1 MSVRVVLL
9 AIILLTA
16 VVTGALAQPPGVAAE
31 KKWSVAGY
39 VKLLAL
45 AGHVESAENSANFLV
60 HQRFNVEY
68 RPSSHLRFAAAL
80 RNRLY
85 TGDTL
90 SSDGFAQQVSSDSG
104 VVDLTTNLLER
115 GDLLATSTIDRL
127 YVDWQSNEYRVRLG
141 RHRIN
146 WGMATR
152 WNPNDLFNS
161 YSVYDLDY
169 EERAGSDALLM
180 SRNLGFASRL
190 ELVWAVR
197 DPLSNGNEHSV
208 AGRYL
213 FNVNPY
219 DLQLIVGDIEDDYVV
234 GCGFAGSVAGAG
246 LRGEMSCFIPQRD
259 GGEDTHSAVVAT
271 IESDYS
277 WKGRHSVLTSVSLL
291 YLSDPADELV
301 TNALYLQPSSARDLS
316 FSRWTA
322 SVDLSF
328 DLTPLSRQLVGVSYY
343 DDDSFYLVATN
354 AISLSDNFELQLVL
368 QHFAGAASSRFGQQP
383 KTFGYL
389 RLRWSF

>member
-1 MSVRVVLL
+1 MNVRV
-9 AIILLTA
+9 ILTA
-16 VVTGALAQPPGVAAE
+16 ILVLTVVVTAALAQPPGVAAPQ
-31 KKWSVAGY
+31 KWSVAGY

-45 AGHVESAENSANFLV
+45 AGHVESAENSANFLL
-60 HQRFNVEY
+60 HQRFNIEY
-68 RPSSHLRFAAAL
+68 RPSSQLRFAAAL
-80 RNRLY
+80 RNRFY
-85 TGDTL
+85 TGDSL
-90 SSDGFAQQVSSDSG
+90 RIDGFAQQVGSDGG
-104 VVDLTTNLLER
+104 VVDLTTNWLER
-115 GDLLATSTIDRL
+115 GDLLATSTLDRF
-127 YVDWQSNEYRVRLG
+127 YVDWQSNQYRVRFG

-169 EERAGSDALLM
+169 EERAGSDALLI
-180 SRNLGFASRL
+180 SRSLGFASRL

-197 DPLSNGNEHSV
+197 DPLSQGNEHSV
-208 AGRYL
+208 AARYL

-219 DLQLIVGDIEDDYVV
+219 DLQLIVGDIDDNYVL

-246 LRGEMSCFIPQRD
+246 LRGEMSCFIPQDD
-259 GGEDTHSAVVAT
+259 GDGDNHSVVAT
-271 IESDYS
+271 LESDYS
-277 WKGRHSVLTSVSLL
+277 WHGRRNVLTAASLL

-301 TNALYLQPSSARDLS
+301 TNAFYLQPNSARDLS

-328 DLTPLSRQLVGVSYY
+328 DITLLSRQLVGVSYY
-343 DDDSFYLVATN
+343 DDDSFYFVTTN

-368 QHFAGAASSRFGQQP
+368 QHFTGAASSRFGQQP
-383 KTFGYL
+383 NSLVYA

>member
-1 MSVRVVLL
+1 MNVRVVFT
-9 AIILLTA
+9 AIILFTA
-16 VVTGALAQPPGVAAE
+16 FVANVLAQPPGVDAPQ
-31 KKWSVAGY
+31 KWSVAGY

-45 AGHVESAENSANFLV
+45 AGHVESAESSTNFLL

-68 RPSSHLRFAAAL
+68 RPSDQLRFAAAL
-80 RNRLY
+80 RNRFYL
-85 TGDTL
+85 GDTL
-90 SSDGFAQQVSSDSG
+90 RIDGFAQQVGSDNG
-104 VVDLTTNLLER
+104 TIDLTSNWLER
-115 GDLLATSTIDRL
+115 GDLLATSTLDRFYL
-127 YVDWQSNEYRVRLG
+127 DWQANQYRLRLG

-169 EERAGSDALLM
+169 EERAGSDALLI

-197 DPLSNGNEHSV
+197 DPLFNGNEHSV

-213 FNVNPY
+213 FNVNAY
-219 DLQLIVGDIEDDYVV
+219 DLQLIVGDIEADYVV

-246 LRGEMSCFIPQRD
+246 LRGEMSCFIPQHDSGDDNR
-259 GGEDTHSAVVAT
+259 SAVVAT

-277 WKGRHSVLTSVSLL
+277 WAGRRNVLTVVSLL
-291 YLSDPADELV
+291 YLSDPADEL
-301 TNALYLQPSSARDLS
+301 TTSSLHLQPSSARDLS

-328 DLTPLSRQLVGVSYY
+328 DITALSRQLLGISYY
-343 DDDSFYLVATN
+343 DDDSLYLLATN
-354 AISLSDNFELQLVL
+354 TLSVSDNFELQLVL
-368 QHFAGAASSRFGQQP
+368 QHFNGAANSLFGQQSN
-383 KTFGYL
+383 TLGYA